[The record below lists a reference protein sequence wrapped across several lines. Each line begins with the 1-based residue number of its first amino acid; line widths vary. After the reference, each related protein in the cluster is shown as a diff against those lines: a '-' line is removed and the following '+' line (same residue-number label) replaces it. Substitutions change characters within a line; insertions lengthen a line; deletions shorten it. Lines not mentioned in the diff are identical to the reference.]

1 MSQSVSENLS
11 WNFCYFRSVFRAF
24 KQFLDFSGTVFHI
37 KNKFEKKETYPIL
50 LGRAQPALTRARRLG
65 SQARRSPSG

>member
-37 KNKFEKKETYPIL
+37 KNKFEKKQNLSYPF
-50 LGRAQPALTRARRLG
+50 GPSPTRSDPRPPAR
-65 SQARRSPSG
+65 